1 MATQPSLFK
10 YGSIDIWGNNPTP
23 YTCECG
29 SNTTLGNKFKH
40 NRTLKHQAYL
50 QQEIHRANGTLEEEE
65 RKQAIINEKDKADRK
80 ERQRVY
86 DKERNQRPDR
96 KEITRLKDQT
106 DYRKEQAKQ
115 YRANHKEEQAE
126 RGRQYYEL
134 NKDRLYQPITCE
146 CGSITSL
153 HNKYRHCKSIGH
165 ITGILMNN
173 QQLFNNELNNYNI

>member
-1 MATQPSLFK
+1 MATQLIVK
-10 YGSIDIWGNNPTP
+10 YEQVWEPKRP

-29 SNTTLGNKFKH
+29 TNTTLGNRFKH
-40 NRTLKHQAYL
+40 NKTLIHQAYL
-50 QQEIHRANGTLEEEE
+50 QKEIYRANGTLEEEK
-65 RKQAIINEKDKADRK
+65 RKQEIIDEKDKADRK

-86 DKERNQRPDR
+86 GKEYKARPDR
-96 KEITRLKDQT
+96 KEITRLIEQT
-106 DYRKEQAKQ
+106 DYRKEQKKQ
-115 YRANHKEEQAE
+115 YRESHKEEKAE
-126 RGRQYYEL
+126 WDSQYYEL
-134 NKDRLYQPITCE
+134 NKDRIFQPITCE